1 MSMGSGTKILL
12 AELIMILVVLIVFWI
27 VIVFIRSN
35 AELRYLRDA
44 LRDAD
49 SAGERRYWRRQLRC
63 RYLRLLPFVGPRNAE
78 RIYGFLFH
86 GAGDGRAL
94 HIHMRLYANGE
105 EQRVYT

>member
-49 SAGERRYWRRQLRC
+49 SAGDRRYWRADICGCC
-63 RYLRLLPFVGPRNAE
+63 RLSARGMPSGYTAFFFTAQETAE
-78 RIYGFLFH
+78 RFIFVCGCTQTVRSS
-86 GAGDGRAL
+86 G
-94 HIHMRLYANGE
+94 
-105 EQRVYT
+105 

>member
-44 LRDAD
+44 LRGSFYFTAVFMQAW
-49 SAGERRYWRRQLRC
+49 SAL
-63 RYLRLLPFVGPRNAE
+63 
-78 RIYGFLFH
+78 
-86 GAGDGRAL
+86 
-94 HIHMRLYANGE
+94 
-105 EQRVYT
+105 

>member
-63 RYLRLLPFVGPRNAE
+63 R
-78 RIYGFLFH
+78 
-86 GAGDGRAL
+86 
-94 HIHMRLYANGE
+94 
-105 EQRVYT
+105 

>member
-1 MSMGSGTKILL
+1 MSMGSGTQILL

-78 RIYGFLFH
+78 RITAFFFTAQETAERFIFVCGCTQTVRSS
-86 GAGDGRAL
+86 G
-94 HIHMRLYANGE
+94 
-105 EQRVYT
+105 